1 MGQTLTNVKLS
12 RLLEGKEINARSD
25 AKRVPIEDLI
35 ASISAHG
42 LMHPLIAR
50 EVAEKPGWYQVGDG
64 NRRLRALKKVHGKA
78 NGVEIPTIVVDG
90 ETDIEEVSLALNVAR
105 INLHPVDEYARYR
118 LFIDKG
124 WAVEQI
130 AARFGVTEKWVRQ
143 RLQLARIAPPLLDA
157 WRAGKLDADQAKAL
171 SATPD
176 HARQVAVWTNAGKD
190 QWLSRP
196 QTLRQ
201 DVLRT
206 VVKQDSPEFR
216 LVGAAEYEAAGGT
229 YSEDLFS
236 DDRLILDAEL
246 LDRLAE
252 AMLQQECVKLREDGW
267 LWAETET
274 SGKFNEWE
282 LVDHDLKAWATGDE
296 AGELSTAGFAERR
309 RILEAIHDRALTD
322 PNARAQAGV
331 LVDVEA
337 DGSVRRRYFVD
348 RPPADVNDPIQ
359 AELDAANGILASEEA
374 LNEAE
379 MDAAGI
385 PEFERELGEPSE
397 AREARSVSA
406 SVEPPRVN
414 FALRERLSEILTVA
428 ISRALARNPKVALA
442 ALLATIKGQVASPFA
457 RSPLRLKTDAW
468 EGLAPPSDDDHR
480 WERNF
485 IAALDTPEFME
496 QMLALLISKT
506 IDLRHPKFDD
516 RQWSER
522 ERKHMIDALRIF
534 LPIEADIYD
543 LFDPQ
548 DYFTRLTIAQISDV
562 LRHSLNYSEG
572 ALPSGKAAMVAL
584 AVAKAKEA
592 KWLPMELRESA

>member
-12 RLLEGKEINARSD
+12 RLVEGKEINARSD
-25 AKRVPIEDLI
+25 AKKVPIEDLI

-64 NRRLRALKKVHGKA
+64 NRRLRALKKVYAKS

-118 LFIDKG
+118 LFVDKG
-124 WAVEQI
+124 WTVEQI
-130 AARFGVTEKWVRQ
+130 AARFGVTEKWVKQ
-143 RLQLARIAPPLLDA
+143 RLQLAKLAPHLLDQ
-157 WRAGKLDADQAKAL
+157 WRAGKMDADQAKAL
-171 SATPD
+171 SASPD
-176 HARQVAVWTNAGKD
+176 QDRQVSVWTRAAKD

-201 DVLRT
+201 DVLRES
-206 VVKQDSPEFR
+206 VKQDSPAFK

-229 YSEDLFS
+229 YSEDLFTE
-236 DDRLILDAEL
+236 DRLVLDVPL
-246 LDRLAE
+246 LQRLAE
-252 AMLQQECVKLREDGW
+252 DLLQQECAKLREDGW
-267 LWAETET
+267 LWVETEN
-274 SGKFNEWE
+274 SLNCNEWE
-282 LVDHDLKAWATGDE
+282 LVDHDLTAWATGDE
-296 AGELSTAGFAERR
+296 AGALSMASYGERR

-322 PNARAQAGV
+322 PHARATAGV

-337 DGSVRRRYFVD
+337 DGSVWRRYFLD
-348 RPPADVNDPIQ
+348 KPPADVNAP
-359 AELDAANGILASEEA
+359 SEEESA
-374 LNEAE
+374 TGPADAE
-379 MDAAGI
+379 EFS
-385 PEFERELGEPSE
+385 PERFESSEPREPSE
-397 AREARSVSA
+397 AREASSVSA
-406 SVEPPRVN
+406 SVEPQRVN
-414 FALRERLSEILTVA
+414 FALRERLSEILTIAV
-428 ISRALARNPKVALA
+428 SRGLARNPKVALA
-442 ALLATIKGQVASPFA
+442 ALLATIKGQIESPFA
-457 RSPLRLKTDAW
+457 RSPLRIETDAW
-468 EGLAPPSDDDHR
+468 EVLAKPDELDAR

-496 QMLALLISKT
+496 QLLALLISKT

-522 ERKHMIDALRIF
+522 ERKNMVDALRAA
-534 LPIEADIYD
+534 LDLSADIYD

-572 ALPSGKAAMVAL
+572 SLPSGKAALVAL
-584 AVAKAKEA
+584 AVARAKEA
-592 KWLPMELRESA
+592 KWLPGELRES

>member
-1 MGQTLTNVKLS
+1 MPQTLTNVKLS
-12 RLLEGKEINARSD
+12 RLVEGKEINARSD
-25 AKRVPIEDLI
+25 AKKVPIEDLI
-35 ASISAHG
+35 ASIGAHG

-50 EVAEKPGWYQVGDG
+50 EIAEKPGWYQVGDG
-64 NRRLRALKKVHGKA
+64 NRRLRALKKIHGKA
-78 NGVEIPTIVVDG
+78 NGIEVPILAIDG

-118 LFIDKG
+118 VFIDRG
-124 WAVEQI
+124 WATEQI
-130 AARFGVTEKWVRQ
+130 AARFGVTEKWVKQ
-143 RLQLARIAPPLLDA
+143 RLQLAKLAPSLLDA
-157 WRAGKLDADQAKAL
+157 WRAGKLDAEQAKAL
-171 SATPD
+171 SASPD
-176 HARQVAVWTNAGKD
+176 HARQIAVWTNAGKD

-196 QTLRQ
+196 ATLRQ

-206 VVKQDSPEFR
+206 VVKQDSPEFK
-216 LVGAAEYEAAGGT
+216 LVGAAEYEAEGGT
-229 YSEDLFS
+229 YSDDLFS

-252 AMLQQECVKLREDGW
+252 QMLQQECVKLREDGW
-267 LWAETET
+267 LWAETEK
-274 SGKFNEWE
+274 SGDFNEWE

-296 AGELSTAGFAERR
+296 AGELSIAGHAERR

-348 RPPADVNDPIQ
+348 RPPRDVNDQPT
-359 AELDAANGILASEEA
+359 EEEFA
-374 LNEAE
+374 TGHGE
-379 MDAAGI
+379 
-385 PEFERELGEPSE
+385 PEEFSPERFESRKLGEPSE
-397 AREARSVSA
+397 AREASSVSA
-406 SVEPPRVN
+406 SVEPQRVN
-414 FALRERLSEILTVA
+414 FALRERLSEILTIAV
-428 ISRALARNPKVALA
+428 SRALARNPKVALA
-442 ALLATIKGQVASPFA
+442 ALLATIKGQIESPFA
-457 RSPLRLKTDAW
+457 RSPLRIKTNAW
-468 EGLAPPSDDDHR
+468 EGLAEGDDADVR

-485 IAALDTPEFME
+485 IAALDTPDFME

-522 ERKHMIDALRIF
+522 ERKNMVDALRIF
-534 LPIEADIYD
+534 LPITADLYD

-562 LRHSLNYSEG
+562 LRSALNYSEG
-572 ALPSGKAAMVAL
+572 ALPSGKAALVAL

-592 KWLPMELRESA
+592 KWLPMELREQP